1 MDRGDLGCQLLEVL
15 LPQSGQQFRRQFSL
29 QQSTVQGVLRLG
41 SWKTDIQIQLA
52 LTPVPDG
59 HIDRAGAVAVGQLLP
74 LVIFEQIKGC
84 DL

>member
-1 MDRGDLGCQLLEVL
+1 MGKIREGLVHGVMLLWRDGDADAVSYTHLDVYK
-15 LPQSGQQFRRQFSL
+15 RQ
-29 QQSTVQGVLRLG
+29 
-41 SWKTDIQIQLA
+41 
-52 LTPVPDG
+52 VPDG